1 MNTTADLIVTNGRLL
16 TMEPGHTEP
25 VEAVAVA
32 DGRILALGSRSA
44 IAAYR
49 TASTK
54 VIDAQGGS
62 VLPGFTESHI
72 HIFSGAAELG
82 HLSLSGVSGLG
93 ALTAAVRAFAAS
105 RKGEPLLIA
114 QGGDYTILGRQ
125 ETVDRKVLDAIIPDR
140 PFLMFSPDHH
150 TAWANSPALEHAGIE
165 RGREMPA
172 GHEIVMGADGRAS
185 GELRESEAFNP
196 IIALNGAGVRARL
209 GLATG
214 GEPENLTPDERAHDL
229 DMMKRGLAHC
239 ARHGITSFQNMDGNF
254 YQLEL
259 LDALQ
264 RSGELT
270 CRGRIPF
277 HFVPA
282 MTIDMLE
289 RASEM
294 NRRYHSD
301 WLNSGT
307 VKLFMDGVLDSWTA
321 VMNEDYVDRPGW
333 RGEPRFDAERFNAIA
348 IEADRRG
355 LQIAVHSIGDG
366 AVHRVLNGY
375 EAARRANGP
384 RDSRHRVEHIEVV
397 RWDDIPRFRALGVVA
412 SMQPPHPPGQM
423 GLPLEPTVTRIG
435 QANWARA
442 YAWNAFREAGVR
454 LVFSSDWP
462 ISPINPIAS
471 IQAAMTRKMWAP
483 DLPDNRQTLRQ
494 AVSAYTRD
502 SAYVEFAEDRKGR
515 LASGLLADIVVLGGD
530 LESKPVEG
538 LHEIRPAVTICG
550 GKVTYEA

>member
-1 MNTTADLIVTNGRLL
+1 LNATADLIVTNGRLL
-16 TMEPGHTEP
+16 TMEPGPTEP
-25 VEAVAVA
+25 AEAVAVA

-49 TASTK
+49 TSSTK
-54 VIDAQGGS
+54 VIDAQGSS
-62 VLPGFTESHI
+62 VLPGFNECHI

-82 HLSLSGVSGLG
+82 HLSLAGVSGLDT
-93 ALTAAVRAFAAS
+93 LTTSVRAFAAS
-105 RKGEPLLIA
+105 RKNEPLLIA
-114 QGGDYTILGRQ
+114 QGADYTILGGQ
-125 ETVDRKVLDAIIPDR
+125 ETIDRKVLDAIIPDQ

-150 TAWANSPALEHAGIE
+150 TAWANTRALERAGIE
-165 RGREMPA
+165 RGRKTPA

-185 GELRESEAFNP
+185 GELKESEAFNP
-196 IIALNGAGVRARL
+196 IVALNGAGVRARL
-209 GLATG
+209 GLSNG
-214 GEPENLTPDERAHDL
+214 GEPENLTPDERAYDL
-229 DMMKRGLAHC
+229 DLMKRGLAHC
-239 ARHGITSFQNMDGNF
+239 ARHGITSFQNMDGNV

-289 RASEM
+289 KASEM
-294 NRRYHSD
+294 NRRYRSD

-321 VMNEDYVDRPGW
+321 VMDEDYADRPGW

-348 IEADRRG
+348 TEVDRRG

-397 RWDDIPRFRALGVVA
+397 RWDDIARFRSLGVVA

-435 QANWARA
+435 RANWARA
-442 YAWNAFREAGVR
+442 YAWNAFRDAVVP

-462 ISPINPIAS
+462 ISPIDPISS
-471 IQAAMTRKMWAP
+471 IQAAMTRETWAP
-483 DLPDNRQTLRQ
+483 DLPDNRQTLHQ
-494 AVSAYTRD
+494 ALSAYTRD
-502 SAYVEFAEDRKGR
+502 SAYVEFAEGRKGR
-515 LASGLLADIVVLGGD
+515 LAPGFLADIVVLGGD
-530 LESKPVEG
+530 LERTPVED
-538 LHEIRPAVTICG
+538 LHEVRPVVTVCG
-550 GKVTYEA
+550 GRVTYET